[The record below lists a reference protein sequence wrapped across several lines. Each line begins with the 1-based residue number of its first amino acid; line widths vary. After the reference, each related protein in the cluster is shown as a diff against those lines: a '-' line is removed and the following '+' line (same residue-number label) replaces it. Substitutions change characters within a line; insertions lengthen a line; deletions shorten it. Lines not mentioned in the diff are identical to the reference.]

1 MSIAAPHKRDFA
13 SNARLPR
20 IALLALA
27 IGVLSTF
34 AAFALLSLIHLFTN
48 LFFFQ
53 RFSFA
58 DRSPA
63 LNTLG
68 PWAVAVPV
76 AGGVVVGLIARFGSD
91 KIRGHGIPE
100 AIEAILFG
108 KSRMSP
114 KVAVLK
120 PLASGIVIGS
130 GGPFGAEGPIIMTG
144 GAIGSLIAQ
153 FVKVTAAE
161 RKTLLVAGATAGMTA
176 VFGTPVA
183 AVLLAVEL
191 LLFEWRPRSF
201 LPVALACAVAGFA
214 RAACF
219 GVGPLFPLVTAPPS
233 AAALGSCALAG
244 LLSGALACGLSV
256 ALYKI
261 EDGFGKLPVHWMWWP
276 AIGGLAVGI
285 GGLIEPRAL
294 GVGYD
299 VIGDL
304 LHGHIALQIALAILV
319 VKAVIW
325 VIALGS
331 GTSGGVLAPLL
342 MLGAGLGTLLGPV
355 LPGGEPALWPLV
367 CMAATLGATLGAPLT
382 AIVFAFGLTHD
393 ANALLPLLTATLV
406 AHGFATVA
414 MKRSIMTEKI
424 ARRGHHIYREYGV
437 DPLERHYVD
446 EVMTRDVVTVD
457 ADLSIGIARA
467 RYFGA
472 TQAHRA
478 YPVVRDGVLIGLLDR
493 ATLDVGGDARA
504 GDASGGDMRVADM
517 RVADMRVAD
526 VRVADMRVA
535 DVRVSDVLPRRAP
548 LFALAD
554 DTCRLVATRL
564 AVHQIERLP
573 VVADPETM
581 RLAGIVS
588 RSDLV
593 KPALRHFD
601 DEHKRERFRR
611 AHPAAFVKRRF
622 APTRKAG

>member
-1 MSIAAPHKRDFA
+1 MSLHSHKRDF
-13 SNARLPR
+13 SINARLPG
-20 IALLALA
+20 ISALA
-27 IGVLSTF
+27 AGIGALSTL
-34 AAFALLSLIHLFTN
+34 AAFVLLSLIHVFTN
-48 LFFFQ
+48 LFFFGS
-53 RFSFA
+53 FSFA

-68 PWAVAVPV
+68 GWVVLIPV
-76 AGGVVVGLIARFGSD
+76 AGGLIVGLMARYGSE

-120 PLASGIVIGS
+120 PLSSGIVIGS

-144 GAIGSLIAQ
+144 GALGSLIAQ
-153 FVKVTAAE
+153 CVKVTSAE
-161 RKTLLVAGATAGMTA
+161 RKTLLVAGAAAGMTA

-214 RAACF
+214 RAIFF
-219 GVGPLFPLVTAPPS
+219 GTEPLFPLVTAPPTTIS
-233 AAALGSCALAG
+233 LVSCVIAG
-244 LLSGALACGLSV
+244 LLSGALASGLSA
-256 ALYKI
+256 ALYKT
-261 EDGFGKLPVHWMWWP
+261 EDLFHKLPLHWMWWP
-276 AIGGLAVGI
+276 ALGGLAVGI

-304 LHGHIALQIALAILV
+304 LHQHIALQIAVAILV

-342 MLGAGLGTLLGPV
+342 MLGAGLGTVLGHV

-393 ANALLPLLTATLV
+393 ANALLPLLAATLI
-406 AHGFATVA
+406 AHGFATVV

-424 ARRGHHIYREYGV
+424 ARRGYHIYREYGV

-446 EVMTRDVVTVD
+446 EVMSHSVD
-457 ADLSIGIARA
+457 AVDGATTVRDALAS
-467 RYFGA
+467 YFGA
-472 TQAHRA
+472 TQTRRA
-478 YPVVRDGVLIGLLDR
+478 YPVVRDGAVLGVIDR
-493 ATLDVGGDARA
+493 AMLDSNRDDTAGHTLDTPL
-504 GDASGGDMRVADM
+504 
-517 RVADMRVAD
+517 AD
-526 VRVADMRVA
+526 VLRNRSLVVA
-535 DVRVSDVLPRRAP
+535 LP
-548 LFALAD
+548 D
-554 DTCRLVATRL
+554 ETCRLVATRL
-564 AVHQIERLP
+564 AVHNLERLP
-573 VVADPETM
+573 VVTDRDSM
-581 RLAGIVS
+581 RLIGLVS

-593 KPALRHFD
+593 KPSIAHFEE
-601 DEHKRERFRR
+601 EHKKERFRQLR
-611 AHPAAFVKRRF
+611 FKSGKRHFPPVR
-622 APTRKAG
+622 PTGGAGK